1 MDKKYKHK
9 ARDYKSLRS
18 KHKQNTLDI
27 NHSDIFVDL
36 HLRVMGKKTTHTQKQ
51 MGPN

>member
-1 MDKKYKHK
+1 MDKRYKHK

-18 KHKQNTLDI
+18 KHRPNTLDI

-36 HLRVMGKKTTHTQKQ
+36 PLREMGEKKPTKTNGT
-51 MGPN
+51 